1 MASRKIIIICAVA
14 GSADTVGKNPAVPVI
29 PDTIAVSALDVV
41 KAGAAIIHSDLRDT
55 GSG

>member
-29 PDTIAVSALDVV
+29 PDAIAVSALDVV